1 MSILIND
8 GDSAPLAVHNIV
20 LAKGLAVG
28 SMVSWRASGGRAEG
42 KIEHIMRNGVLGIPN
57 SKFSINA
64 TKDDPAVLIRI
75 YRDGKPTET
84 LVGHKMS
91 TLKG

>member
-1 MSILIND
+1 MSIVIND
-8 GDSAPLAVHNIV
+8 GDSAPLAIHNIV
-20 LAKGLAVG
+20 LAKSMAVG
-28 SMVSWRASGGRAEG
+28 SMVSWNSSGGRAEG